1 MTISVVTNFF
11 INSEYMMISEDNI
24 KKRISVL
31 DADIQKV
38 SMQLQE
44 LDKQKQD
51 AVALM
56 NALNGAK
63 QQCMSFLQDLNDDEP
78 ETSDSGDVGNNADS
92 NIPQNNNVM
101 GLI

>member
-1 MTISVVTNFF
+1 
-11 INSEYMMISEDNI
+11 MISEDNI

-38 SMQLQE
+38 STQIQE

-51 AVALM
+51 AIALM

-63 QQCMSFLQDLNDDEP
+63 QQCMSFLQDLNNDEP
-78 ETSDSGDVGNNADS
+78 DDSDSGDVGNNADS
-92 NIPQNNNVM
+92 NIPQSNQKKAAM

>member
-1 MTISVVTNFF
+1 MTIRNGGHFF
-11 INSEYMMISEDNI
+11 INSEYIMISEDNI

-31 DADIQKV
+31 DADIQRV
-38 SMQLQE
+38 SIQLQE

-63 QQCMSFLQDLNDDEP
+63 QQCLNFLEEFNDDEP
-78 ETSDSGDVGNNADS
+78 EVSDSGDVGNNADS
-92 NIPQNNNVM
+92 NIPQNNVM